1 MSIALPSDV
10 NARFATSCTPV
21 SPMAFGR
28 HEWFGVDIA
37 GRVCF
42 LHRKHGGVMERLSNQ
57 EADAASTSAQ
67 PFRLSRR
74 ELVLIV
80 AFWTFMAALTSAN
93 RLLDPRQLGF
103 QLTNSSAPIV
113 LAFISS
119 YLWALLT
126 PLVFWLSAR
135 VLADHRHRVG
145 GTVVLVAVGFAIA
158 IALGM
163 TGDAIRSAVVPFQP
177 RRGPRGG
184 PPGFFWLRP
193 WFLNDF
199 IIYLGV
205 LAAGLA
211 RAYSIRYRTQR
222 EESLRV
228 AAQLRAQLAEARL
241 DALRMQLDPHFLFNT
256 LHAIS
261 SLVERDPR
269 GVRRMISRLSEL
281 LRYTIEGPTD
291 QEIPLRQELELLR
304 RYLEIMEVRFQGR
317 LEITTDVQE
326 RALDALVPNLILQPI
341 VENAIKHGVSR
352 LEGMG
357 RITLRAR
364 VDNGQLVM
372 DVENNAPLVESGAS
386 SGVGVRNTRARL
398 AHLYGEDQTFE
409 LRGTD
414 AAPASTIA
422 EIRLP
427 YHTRADL
434 RTSAVATIT

>member
-1 MSIALPSDV
+1 MSKLETTTKEGAADLS
-10 NARFATSCTPV
+10 
-21 SPMAFGR
+21 SP
-28 HEWFGVDIA
+28 
-37 GRVCF
+37 
-42 LHRKHGGVMERLSNQ
+42 
-57 EADAASTSAQ
+57 

-80 AFWTFMAALTSAN
+80 AFWTFMAALTFAN

-103 QLTNSSAPIV
+103 QVTNASAPIAQ
-113 LAFISS
+113 AFFSA

-135 VLADHRHRVG
+135 FLADHRHRVV
-145 GTVVLVAVGFAIA
+145 GTILLLAIGFAIA
-158 IALGM
+158 VALGM
-163 TGDAIRSAVVPFQP
+163 IGDEIRSALMPFPP
-177 RRGPRGG
+177 RRGRGGGGG
-184 PPGFFWLRP
+184 PPGYAWLRP

-211 RAYSIRYRTQR
+211 RAYSLRYRNQR
-222 EESLRV
+222 EESLRI

-281 LRYTIEGPTD
+281 LRHTIEGPTE
-291 QEIPLRQELELLR
+291 QEIPLRQELDLLR
-304 RYLEIMEVRFQGR
+304 RYLEIMEVRFQGK

-326 RALDALVPNLILQPI
+326 RAMDALVPNLILQPI
-341 VENAIKHGVSR
+341 VENAIKHGVSKI
-352 LEGMG
+352 EGVG
-357 RITLRAR
+357 QITLSGR
-364 VDNGQLVM
+364 VDGSQLVLC
-372 DVENNAPLVESGAS
+372 VENNAALAEVGSGDRGGT
-386 SGVGVRNTRARL
+386 GVGVRNTRARL
-398 AHLYGEDQTFE
+398 SHLYGDDQSFD
-409 LRGTD
+409 LRAGD
-414 AAPASTIA
+414 GGMTIA

-434 RTSAVATIT
+434 RTSAVASIA

>member
-1 MSIALPSDV
+1 MMSELETTKTGSSD
-10 NARFATSCTPV
+10 
-21 SPMAFGR
+21 
-28 HEWFGVDIA
+28 
-37 GRVCF
+37 
-42 LHRKHGGVMERLSNQ
+42 LS
-57 EADAASTSAQ
+57 ST

-80 AFWTFMAALTSAN
+80 AFWTLMAALTFGN

-103 QLTNSSAPIV
+103 QVTNPSAPLA

-135 VLADHRHRVG
+135 FLADHRHRVVG
-145 GTVVLVAVGFAIA
+145 AFLLLAVGFAIA

-163 TGDAIRSAVVPFQP
+163 IGEEMRSALMPFP
-177 RRGPRGG
+177 VRRGGRGGG
-184 PPGFFWLRP
+184 PPGYAWLRP

-211 RAYSIRYRTQR
+211 RAYSFRYRRQR

-281 LRYTIEGPTD
+281 LRHTIEGPSE
-291 QEIPLRQELELLR
+291 QEISLQQELDLLR
-304 RYLEIMEVRFQGR
+304 RYLEIMEVRFQGK
-317 LEITTDVQE
+317 LEITMDVQE
-326 RALDALVPNLILQPI
+326 RAMNALVPNLILQPI
-341 VENAIKHGVSR
+341 VENAIKHGVSKT
-352 LEGMG
+352 EGIA
-357 RITLRAR
+357 RIALRAR
-364 VDNGQLVM
+364 IEGSQLTLS
-372 DVENNAPLVESGAS
+372 VENNAPLAEVGTGNVAGT
-386 SGVGVRNTRARL
+386 GVGVRNTRARL
-398 AHLYGEDQTFE
+398 SHLYGDDQSFD
-409 LRGTD
+409 LRGGD
-414 AAPASTIA
+414 DGLTIA

-434 RTSAVATIT
+434 RTSAVASIA

>member
-1 MSIALPSDV
+1 MMSKIES
-10 NARFATSCTPV
+10 
-21 SPMAFGR
+21 
-28 HEWFGVDIA
+28 
-37 GRVCF
+37 
-42 LHRKHGGVMERLSNQ
+42 HRSSG
-57 EADAASTSAQ
+57 ADLSAQ

-80 AFWTFMAALTSAN
+80 AFWTFMAALTFAN

-103 QLTNSSAPIV
+103 QVTNASAP
-113 LAFISS
+113 LAQAFISA
-119 YLWALLT
+119 YMWALLT

-135 VLADHRHRVG
+135 VLADHRHRVI
-145 GTVVLVAVGFAIA
+145 GTIVLLAVGFAIA
-158 IALGM
+158 VALGM
-163 TGDAIRSAVVPFQP
+163 IGDELRSVLMPFPP
-177 RRGPRGG
+177 RRGRGGGGG
-184 PPGFFWLRP
+184 PPGYAWLRP

-211 RAYSIRYRTQR
+211 RAYSLRYRNQR

-269 GVRRMISRLSEL
+269 GVRRMISRLSDL
-281 LRYTIEGPTD
+281 LRHTIEGPTE
-291 QEIPLRQELELLR
+291 QEIPLRQELDLLR
-304 RYLEIMEVRFQGR
+304 RYLEIMEVRFQGK

-326 RALDALVPNLILQPI
+326 RAMDALVPNLILQPI
-341 VENAIKHGVSR
+341 VENAIKHGVSKI
-352 LEGMG
+352 EGIG
-357 RITLRAR
+357 QITLRGR
-364 VDNGQLVM
+364 IDGSQLVLC
-372 DVENNAPLVESGAS
+372 VENNAPLAEVGSGNLGGT
-386 SGVGVRNTRARL
+386 GVGVRNTRARL
-398 AHLYGEDQTFE
+398 SHLYADDQSFD
-409 LRGTD
+409 LRAGD
-414 AAPASTIA
+414 GGVTIA

-434 RTSAVATIT
+434 RTSAVASIA

>member
-1 MSIALPSDV
+1 MMSEHETAASGAAPASE
-10 NARFATSCTPV
+10 ATS
-21 SPMAFGR
+21 
-28 HEWFGVDIA
+28 H
-37 GRVCF
+37 
-42 LHRKHGGVMERLSNQ
+42 
-57 EADAASTSAQ
+57 

-74 ELVLIV
+74 ELALIF
-80 AFWTFMAALTSAN
+80 AFWTFMAALSVGN
-93 RLLDPRQLGF
+93 RFLDPRQLGF
-103 QLTNSSAPIV
+103 QLTNPSAPIL
-113 LAFISS
+113 LALVSS

-126 PLVFWLSAR
+126 PFVFWLSAR
-135 VLADHRHRVG
+135 VLVNQRRRVAG
-145 GTVVLVAVGFAIA
+145 ILALLVVGFAIA
-158 IALGM
+158 VALGM
-163 TGDAIRSAVVPFQP
+163 TGEAMRSALVPFPP
-177 RRGPRGG
+177 RRGRGGG

-199 IIYLGV
+199 ITYIGV

-211 RAYSIRYRTQR
+211 RAYSLRYRQQR

-281 LRYTIEGPTD
+281 LRHTIEGPTE
-291 QEIPLRQELELLR
+291 QEITLRDELDLLR

-341 VENAIKHGVSR
+341 VENAIKHGASKV
-352 LEGMG
+352 EGMG
-357 RITLRAR
+357 RIALRGRIEASE
-364 VDNGQLVM
+364 LVLT
-372 DVENNAPLVESGAS
+372 VENNAPLLETTGGT
-386 SGVGVRNTRARL
+386 GVGVRNTRARL
-398 AHLYGEDQTFE
+398 SHLYGDDQSFQ
-409 LRGTD
+409 LRGGD
-414 AAPASTIA
+414 GAAPSTIA

-427 YHTRADL
+427 FHTRSDL
-434 RTSAVATIT
+434 RAAAVASIA

>member
-1 MSIALPSDV
+1 MLRHV
-10 NARFATSCTPV
+10 KGVQVPV
-21 SPMAFGR
+21 STISKLETTKTGSN
-28 HEWFGVDIA
+28 D
-37 GRVCF
+37 
-42 LHRKHGGVMERLSNQ
+42 LS
-57 EADAASTSAQ
+57 ST
-67 PFRLSRR
+67 PFRLNRR

-80 AFWTFMAALTSAN
+80 AFWTLMAALTFGN

-103 QLTNSSAPIV
+103 QLTNPSAPLA

-135 VLADHRHRVG
+135 FLADHRHRVVG
-145 GTVVLVAVGFAIA
+145 AFLLLAVGFAIA
-158 IALGM
+158 IALGVIGEEM
-163 TGDAIRSAVVPFQP
+163 RSALMPFP
-177 RRGPRGG
+177 ARRGGRGGGG
-184 PPGFFWLRP
+184 PPGYAWLRP

-211 RAYSIRYRTQR
+211 RAYSLRYRRQR

-281 LRYTIEGPTD
+281 LRHTIEGPSE
-291 QEIPLRQELELLR
+291 QEISLQQELDLLR
-304 RYLEIMEVRFQGR
+304 RYLEIMEVRFQGK
-317 LEITTDVQE
+317 LEITMDVQE
-326 RALDALVPNLILQPI
+326 RAMNALVPNLILQPI
-341 VENAIKHGVSR
+341 VENAIKHGVSKI
-352 LEGMG
+352 EGIG
-357 RITLRAR
+357 RIALRAR
-364 VDNGQLVM
+364 IEGSQLALS
-372 DVENNAPLVESGAS
+372 VENNAPPAEVGTGDVAGT
-386 SGVGVRNTRARL
+386 GVGVRNTRARL
-398 AHLYGEDQTFE
+398 SHLYGDDQSFE
-409 LRGTD
+409 LRGDD
-414 AAPASTIA
+414 AGLTIA

-434 RTSAVATIT
+434 RTSAVASIA

>member
-1 MSIALPSDV
+1 VSVSTMSSLETI
-10 NARFATSCTPV
+10 RT
-21 SPMAFGR
+21 
-28 HEWFGVDIA
+28 GVAD
-37 GRVCF
+37 
-42 LHRKHGGVMERLSNQ
+42 LS
-57 EADAASTSAQ
+57 ST

-74 ELVLIV
+74 ELVLVV
-80 AFWTFMAALTSAN
+80 AFWTLMAALTFGN

-103 QLTNSSAPIV
+103 QLTNPSAPLA

-126 PLVFWLSAR
+126 PAVFWLSAR
-135 VLADHRHRVG
+135 FLADHRHRVVG
-145 GTVVLVAVGFAIA
+145 AFLLLAVGFAIA

-163 TGDAIRSAVVPFQP
+163 IGEELRDVLMPFP
-177 RRGPRGG
+177 VRRGGRGGGGG
-184 PPGFFWLRP
+184 PPGYAWLRP

-211 RAYSIRYRTQR
+211 RAYSLRYRHQR

-281 LRYTIEGPTD
+281 LRHTIEGPSE
-291 QEIPLRQELELLR
+291 QEISLQQELDLLR
-304 RYLEIMEVRFQGR
+304 RYLEIMEVRFQGK
-317 LEITTDVQE
+317 LEITMDVQE
-326 RALDALVPNLILQPI
+326 RAMNALVPNLILQPI
-341 VENAIKHGVSR
+341 VENAIKHGVSKI
-352 LEGMG
+352 EGMG

-364 VDNGQLVM
+364 IEGSQVVLS
-372 DVENNAPLVESGAS
+372 VENNAPFAEAGISNLDGT
-386 SGVGVRNTRARL
+386 GVGLRNTCARL
-398 AHLYGEDQTFE
+398 SHLYGDDQSFD
-409 LRGTD
+409 LRARDGGLTV
-414 AAPASTIA
+414 A

-434 RTSAVATIT
+434 RTSAVTSIA

>member
-1 MSIALPSDV
+1 MLPPHEEREFTMPMSEVEPA
-10 NARFATSCTPV
+10 AV
-21 SPMAFGR
+21 SSPTVAES
-28 HEWFGVDIA
+28 H
-37 GRVCF
+37 
-42 LHRKHGGVMERLSNQ
+42 
-57 EADAASTSAQ
+57 

-74 ELVLIV
+74 ELVLIF
-80 AFWTFMAALTSAN
+80 AFWTFMAALSFAN

-103 QLTNSSAPIV
+103 QLTQPSAPIV
-113 LAFISS
+113 LAFLSS

-126 PLVFWLSAR
+126 PFVFWLSAR
-135 VLADHRHRVG
+135 VLADQRHRVL
-145 GTVVLVAVGFAIA
+145 GTVLLLAVGFAIA
-158 IALGM
+158 VALGM
-163 TGDAIRSAVVPFQP
+163 TGDAVRSALIPFTP
-177 RRGPRGG
+177 RRGARGGG
-184 PPGFFWLRP
+184 PPGYVWLRP

-211 RAYSIRYRTQR
+211 RAFSLRYRRQR

-281 LRYTIEGPTD
+281 LRHTIEGPSE
-291 QEIPLRQELELLR
+291 QETTLREELDLLR

-341 VENAIKHGVSR
+341 VENAIKHGVSKI
-352 LEGMG
+352 EGIG
-357 RITLRAR
+357 RISLRGRIEGGA
-364 VDNGQLVM
+364 LVLS
-372 DVENNAPLVESGAS
+372 VENNGPLAAPS
-386 SGVGVRNTRARL
+386 SGTGVGLRNTRARL
-398 AHLYGEDQTFE
+398 SHLYGEEQSFI
-409 LRGTD
+409 LR
-414 AAPASTIA
+414 AADGSAPSTVA
-422 EIRLP
+422 EIKLP

-434 RTSAVATIT
+434 RTSAVASIA

>member
-1 MSIALPSDV
+1 MGTFTRLETPSRPATAELP
-10 NARFATSCTPV
+10 
-21 SPMAFGR
+21 
-28 HEWFGVDIA
+28 
-37 GRVCF
+37 
-42 LHRKHGGVMERLSNQ
+42 
-57 EADAASTSAQ
+57 AQ

-80 AFWTFMAALTSAN
+80 AFWTFMAVLTSAN

-103 QLTNSSAPIV
+103 QITNQSVPLLVAAV
-113 LAFISS
+113 SS

-126 PLVFWLSAR
+126 PPVFWLSAR
-135 VLADHRHRVG
+135 FLANHRRRVL
-145 GTVVLVAVGFAIA
+145 GTVVLVLVGFLIA

-163 TGDAIRSAVVPFQP
+163 TNDAMRAALFPFP
-177 RRGPRGG
+177 VRRGGRGG
-184 PPGFFWLRP
+184 PPGFPWLRP
-193 WFLNDF
+193 WFLQDF

-211 RAYSIRYRTQR
+211 RAYSLRYRSQR

-281 LRYTIEGPTD
+281 LRHTIEGPSE
-291 QEIPLRQELELLR
+291 QEIPLRKEMDLLR

-317 LEITTDVQE
+317 LEISTDVEE
-326 RALDALVPNLILQPI
+326 RAMEALVPNLILQPI
-341 VENAIKHGVSR
+341 VENAIKHGVSKI
-352 LEGMG
+352 EGPG
-357 RITLRAR
+357 RIALSGR
-364 VDNGQLVM
+364 VEGDQLVLR
-372 DVENNAPLVESGAS
+372 VENNAPFVQSGESG
-386 SGVGVRNTRARL
+386 GVGVRNTRARL
-398 AHLYGEDQTFE
+398 AHLYGGEQSFE
-409 LRGTD
+409 LHGTN
-414 AAPASTIA
+414 AEIPVTIA

-427 YHTRADL
+427 FHTRADL
-434 RTSAVATIT
+434 RAEAVASFA

>member
-1 MSIALPSDV
+1 MMNKIESH
-10 NARFATSCTPV
+10 TSN
-21 SPMAFGR
+21 G
-28 HEWFGVDIA
+28 
-37 GRVCF
+37 
-42 LHRKHGGVMERLSNQ
+42 
-57 EADAASTSAQ
+57 ADLSAQ

-80 AFWTFMAALTSAN
+80 AFWTFMAALTFAN

-103 QLTNSSAPIV
+103 QVTNASAPIA
-113 LAFISS
+113 LAFLSA

-126 PLVFWLSAR
+126 PVVFWLSAR
-135 VLADHRHRVG
+135 FLGDHRHRVV
-145 GTVVLVAVGFAIA
+145 GTIVLLAVGFAIA
-158 IALGM
+158 VALGM
-163 TGDAIRSAVVPFQP
+163 IGDEVRSALLPFPP
-177 RRGPRGG
+177 RRGGRGGG
-184 PPGFFWLRP
+184 PPGYAWLRP

-211 RAYSIRYRTQR
+211 RAYSLRYRNQR

-281 LRYTIEGPTD
+281 LRHTIEGPTE
-291 QEIPLRQELELLR
+291 QEISLREEMDLLR
-304 RYLEIMEVRFQGR
+304 RYLEIMEVRFQGK

-326 RALDALVPNLILQPI
+326 RAMDALVPNLILQPI
-341 VENAIKHGVSR
+341 VENAIKHGVSKI
-352 LEGMG
+352 EGVG
-357 RITLRAR
+357 RITLRGR
-364 VDNGQLVM
+364 VEGPQLVLC
-372 DVENNAPLVESGAS
+372 VENNAPLAEVGS
-386 SGVGVRNTRARL
+386 SLGGTGVGVRNTRARL
-398 AHLYGEDQTFE
+398 SHLYAEDQSFD
-409 LRGTD
+409 LRAGEGGM
-414 AAPASTIA
+414 TIA

-434 RTSAVATIT
+434 RTSAVASIA

>member
-1 MSIALPSDV
+1 M
-10 NARFATSCTPV
+10 NATS
-21 SPMAFGR
+21 
-28 HEWFGVDIA
+28 E
-37 GRVCF
+37 
-42 LHRKHGGVMERLSNQ
+42 LE
-57 EADAASTSAQ
+57 TSANAGAVDLSST

-80 AFWTFMAALTSAN
+80 AFWTFMAALTFAN

-103 QLTNSSAPIV
+103 QFTNASAPIA
-113 LAFISS
+113 LAFLSAYS
-119 YLWALLT
+119 WALLT
-126 PLVFWLSAR
+126 PLVFWLSSR
-135 VLADHRHRVG
+135 VLADHRHRVFG
-145 GTVVLVAVGFAIA
+145 ALVLLAAGFAIA
-158 IALGM
+158 IALGII
-163 TGDAIRSAVVPFQP
+163 GDEVRSALMPFPP
-177 RRGPRGG
+177 RRARGGG
-184 PPGFFWLRP
+184 PPGYFWLRP
-193 WFLNDF
+193 WYLNDF

-211 RAYSIRYRTQR
+211 RAYSLRYRRQR

-281 LRYTIEGPTD
+281 LRHTIEGPSE
-291 QEIPLRQELELLR
+291 QEITLREELDLLR

-326 RALDALVPNLILQPI
+326 RAMVALVPNLILQPI
-341 VENAIKHGVSR
+341 VENAIKHGVAKV
-352 LEGMG
+352 EGVG
-357 RITLRAR
+357 RIRLRGR
-364 VDNGQLVM
+364 IEGSQLVLC
-372 DVENNAPLVESGAS
+372 VENNGPLGGDGAS
-386 SGVGVRNTRARL
+386 AGSVAGTGVGVRNTRARL
-398 AHLYGEDQTFE
+398 SHLYGDAQSFDLRSAEDSMTV
-409 LRGTD
+409 
-414 AAPASTIA
+414 A

-434 RTSAVATIT
+434 HTSAVVSIA

>member
-1 MSIALPSDV
+1 MVWRPRSASRMLRDVEGGSVTVGMMSKLE
-10 NARFATSCTPV
+10 TTTK
-21 SPMAFGR
+21 
-28 HEWFGVDIA
+28 A
-37 GRVCF
+37 GAAD
-42 LHRKHGGVMERLSNQ
+42 LS
-57 EADAASTSAQ
+57 ST

-80 AFWTFMAALTSAN
+80 AFWTFMAALTFAN

-103 QLTNSSAPIV
+103 QVTNASAPIAQ
-113 LAFISS
+113 AFISA

-135 VLADHRHRVG
+135 FLADHRHRVVG
-145 GTVVLVAVGFAIA
+145 MIVLLAVGFAIA
-158 IALGM
+158 VSLGM
-163 TGDAIRSAVVPFQP
+163 IGDEIRSWLMPFPP
-177 RRGPRGG
+177 RRGRGGGG
-184 PPGFFWLRP
+184 PPGYAWLRP

-211 RAYSIRYRTQR
+211 RAYSLRYRNQR

-281 LRYTIEGPTD
+281 LRHTIEGPTE
-291 QEIPLRQELELLR
+291 QEIPLRQELDLLR
-304 RYLEIMEVRFQGR
+304 RYLEIMEVRFQGK

-341 VENAIKHGVSR
+341 VENAIKHGVSK
-352 LEGMG
+352 LEGVG
-357 RITLRAR
+357 RITLRGR
-364 VDNGQLVM
+364 IEGSQLVLC
-372 DVENNAPLVESGAS
+372 VENNAPLAEIGSGDRGGT
-386 SGVGVRNTRARL
+386 GVGVRNTRARL
-398 AHLYGEDQTFE
+398 SHLYAEDQSFD
-409 LRGTD
+409 LRAGD
-414 AAPASTIA
+414 AGMTVA

-434 RTSAVATIT
+434 RTSAVASIA

>member
-1 MSIALPSDV
+1 MSEHETVASATAARSD
-10 NARFATSCTPV
+10 ATPH
-21 SPMAFGR
+21 P
-28 HEWFGVDIA
+28 
-37 GRVCF
+37 
-42 LHRKHGGVMERLSNQ
+42 LRLN
-57 EADAASTSAQ
+57 
-67 PFRLSRR
+67 RR

-80 AFWTFMAALTSAN
+80 AFWTFMAALSVGN
-93 RLLDPRQLGF
+93 RFLDPRQLGF
-103 QLTNSSAPIV
+103 QLTNPSAPIV
-113 LAFISS
+113 LALVSS

-135 VLADHRHRVG
+135 VLANRRHRVVG
-145 GTVVLVAVGFAIA
+145 ILGLIVVGFAIA
-158 IALGM
+158 VALGM
-163 TGDAIRSAVVPFQP
+163 TGEALRSALIPFPP
-177 RRGPRGG
+177 RRGRGGG
-184 PPGFFWLRP
+184 PPGYFWLRP

-199 IIYLGV
+199 ITYIGV

-211 RAYSIRYRTQR
+211 RAYSLRYRQQR

-281 LRYTIEGPTD
+281 LRHTIEGSTE
-291 QEIPLRQELELLR
+291 QEITLREELDLLR

-317 LEITTDVQE
+317 LEIITDVQE

-341 VENAIKHGVSR
+341 VENAIKHGASK

-357 RITLRAR
+357 RIALRGR
-364 VDNGQLVM
+364 IEGSQLVLN
-372 DVENNAPLVESGAS
+372 VENNAPLVDAGGG

-398 AHLYGEDQTFE
+398 SHLYSDEQSFE
-409 LRGTD
+409 LRAGD
-414 AAPASTIA
+414 GAAPSTIA

-427 YHTRADL
+427 FHTRSDL
-434 RTSAVATIT
+434 RAAAVASIA

>member
-1 MSIALPSDV
+1 MMSKIES
-10 NARFATSCTPV
+10 
-21 SPMAFGR
+21 
-28 HEWFGVDIA
+28 
-37 GRVCF
+37 
-42 LHRKHGGVMERLSNQ
+42 HRNSG
-57 EADAASTSAQ
+57 ADLSAQ

-80 AFWTFMAALTSAN
+80 AFWTFMAALTFAN

-103 QLTNSSAPIV
+103 QVTNASAP
-113 LAFISS
+113 LAQAFVSA
-119 YLWALLT
+119 YMWALLT

-135 VLADHRHRVG
+135 VLADHRHRVI
-145 GTVVLVAVGFAIA
+145 GTIVLLAAGFAIA
-158 IALGM
+158 VALGM
-163 TGDAIRSAVVPFQP
+163 IGDEIRSVLMPFPP
-177 RRGPRGG
+177 RRGRGGGGG
-184 PPGFFWLRP
+184 PPGYAWLRP

-211 RAYSIRYRTQR
+211 RAYSLRYRNQR

-269 GVRRMISRLSEL
+269 GVRRMISRLSDL
-281 LRYTIEGPTD
+281 LRHTIEGPTE
-291 QEIPLRQELELLR
+291 QEIPLRQELDLLR
-304 RYLEIMEVRFQGR
+304 RYLEIMEVRFQGK

-326 RALDALVPNLILQPI
+326 RAMDALVPNLILQPI
-341 VENAIKHGVSR
+341 VENAIKHGVSKI
-352 LEGMG
+352 EGIG
-357 RITLRAR
+357 QITLRGR
-364 VDNGQLVM
+364 IDGSQLVLC
-372 DVENNAPLVESGAS
+372 VENNAPLAEVGSGNLGGT
-386 SGVGVRNTRARL
+386 GVGVRNTRARL
-398 AHLYGEDQTFE
+398 SHLYADDQSFD
-409 LRGTD
+409 LRAGD
-414 AAPASTIA
+414 GGVTIA

-434 RTSAVATIT
+434 RTSAVASIA

>member
-1 MSIALPSDV
+1 MSKLETNSG
-10 NARFATSCTPV
+10 T
-21 SPMAFGR
+21 
-28 HEWFGVDIA
+28 
-37 GRVCF
+37 
-42 LHRKHGGVMERLSNQ
+42 
-57 EADAASTSAQ
+57 DAPAQ
-67 PFRLSRR
+67 PFRLNRR
-74 ELVLIV
+74 ELILIF
-80 AFWTFMAALTSAN
+80 AFWTFMAALTFAN

-103 QLTNSSAPIV
+103 QVTNSSAPIA
-113 LAFISS
+113 LAFLSA

-135 VLADHRHRVG
+135 FLVDHRHRVV
-145 GTVVLVAVGFAIA
+145 GTLVLLAVGFLIA
-158 IALGM
+158 VALGM
-163 TGDAIRSAVVPFQP
+163 TGDAIRSALLPFP
-177 RRGPRGG
+177 ARRGRGGGG
-184 PPGFFWLRP
+184 PPGYFWLRP

-211 RAYSIRYRTQR
+211 RAYSIRYRVQR

-281 LRYTIEGPTD
+281 LRHTIEGPTE
-291 QEIPLRQELELLR
+291 QEIALHEELDLLR

-317 LEITTDVQE
+317 LEIISDVQE

-341 VENAIKHGVSR
+341 VENAIKHGVNKT
-352 LEGMG
+352 EGVG
-357 RITLRAR
+357 RIALRGR
-364 VDNGQLVM
+364 IEGGQLVLS
-372 DVENNAPLVESGAS
+372 VENNAPLVEGSDGI
-386 SGVGVRNTRARL
+386 GVGVRNTRARL
-398 AHLYGEDQTFE
+398 THLYGDDQSFE
-409 LRGTD
+409 LRSGDSTT
-414 AAPASTIA
+414 PATVA

-434 RTSAVATIT
+434 RTSAVVSIA

>member
-1 MSIALPSDV
+1 MTESQTAPESRAEL
-10 NARFATSCTPV
+10 
-21 SPMAFGR
+21 
-28 HEWFGVDIA
+28 
-37 GRVCF
+37 
-42 LHRKHGGVMERLSNQ
+42 KH
-57 EADAASTSAQ
+57 

-74 ELVLIV
+74 ELILIV
-80 AFWTFMAALTSAN
+80 AFWTFMAALSVAN
-93 RLLDPRQLGF
+93 RFLDPRQLGF
-103 QLTNSSAPIV
+103 QMTNPSAPII
-113 LAFISS
+113 LALVSS
-119 YLWALLT
+119 YGWALLT
-126 PLVFWLSAR
+126 PFVFWLSALVLTDQRRR
-135 VLADHRHRVG
+135 VVG
-145 GTVVLVAVGFAIA
+145 VLLLLAVGFAIA
-158 IALGM
+158 VALGM
-163 TGDAIRSAVVPFQP
+163 GGEAIRSAILPFPP

-184 PPGFFWLRP
+184 QPPGFFWLRP

-211 RAYSIRYRTQR
+211 RAYSIRYRQQR

-281 LRYTIEGPTD
+281 LRHTIEGPTE
-291 QEIPLRQELELLR
+291 QEITLREELDLLR

-341 VENAIKHGVSR
+341 VENAIKHGVSKI
-352 LEGMG
+352 EGTGKIAVRG
-357 RITLRAR
+357 RI
-364 VDNGQLVM
+364 DGGELVLSI
-372 DVENNAPLVESGAS
+372 ENNAPLVESAAGT
-386 SGVGVRNTRARL
+386 GVGVRNTRARL
-398 AHLYGEDQTFE
+398 SHLYGEDQHFA
-409 LRGTD
+409 LRGGDGAT
-414 AAPASTIA
+414 PLTIA

-434 RTSAVATIT
+434 RTSEVASIA

>member
-1 MSIALPSDV
+1 MMSEH
-10 NARFATSCTPV
+10 ATEASGTAAGGETTP
-21 SPMAFGR
+21 
-28 HEWFGVDIA
+28 H
-37 GRVCF
+37 
-42 LHRKHGGVMERLSNQ
+42 
-57 EADAASTSAQ
+57 

-74 ELVLIV
+74 ELVLVV
-80 AFWTFMAALTSAN
+80 AFWTFMAALSVGN
-93 RLLDPRQLGF
+93 RFLDPRQLGF
-103 QLTNSSAPIV
+103 QFTNPSAPIV
-113 LAFISS
+113 LALVSS

-126 PLVFWLSAR
+126 PFVFWLSAR
-135 VLADHRHRVG
+135 VLANQRHRVASILAL
-145 GTVVLVAVGFAIA
+145 VVVGFAIA
-158 IALGM
+158 VALGM
-163 TGDAIRSAVVPFQP
+163 TGEAIRSALIPFPP
-177 RRGPRGG
+177 RRGRGGG

-199 IIYLGV
+199 ITYIGV

-211 RAYSIRYRTQR
+211 RAYSLRYRQQR

-281 LRYTIEGPTD
+281 LRHTIEGPTE
-291 QEIPLRQELELLR
+291 QEITLREELDLLR
-304 RYLEIMEVRFQGR
+304 RYLEIMEIRFQGR

-341 VENAIKHGVSR
+341 VENAIKHGASK

-357 RITLRAR
+357 RIALRGRIDA
-364 VDNGQLVM
+364 GQLVLT
-372 DVENNAPLVESGAS
+372 VENNAPLVETTGG

-398 AHLYGEDQTFE
+398 SHLYGDEQSFQ
-409 LRGTD
+409 LRGGD
-414 AAPASTIA
+414 GAALSTIA

-427 YHTRADL
+427 FHTRSDL
-434 RTSAVATIT
+434 RAAAVASFA

>member
-1 MSIALPSDV
+1 MTSVSKLETPSRPISV
-10 NARFATSCTPV
+10 EP
-21 SPMAFGR
+21 
-28 HEWFGVDIA
+28 
-37 GRVCF
+37 
-42 LHRKHGGVMERLSNQ
+42 
-57 EADAASTSAQ
+57 STQ

-74 ELVLIV
+74 ELALIV
-80 AFWTFMAALTSAN
+80 AFWTFMALLTSAN

-103 QLTNSSAPIV
+103 QLTNQSVPLLVAAV
-113 LAFISS
+113 SS

-135 VLADHRHRVG
+135 FLANQRHRVM
-145 GTVVLVAVGFAIA
+145 GTIVLVLVGFLIA

-163 TGDAIRSAVVPFQP
+163 TNEAMRSALVPFP
-177 RRGPRGG
+177 GRRGRGG
-184 PPGFFWLRP
+184 PPGYPWLRP
-193 WFLNDF
+193 WFLQDF

-211 RAYSIRYRTQR
+211 RAYSLRYRRQR

-281 LRYTIEGPTD
+281 LRHTIEGPSE
-291 QEIPLRQELELLR
+291 QEIPLRKEMDLLR

-317 LEITTDVQE
+317 LEISTDVEE
-326 RALDALVPNLILQPI
+326 RAMEALVPNLILQPI
-341 VENAIKHGVSR
+341 VENAIKHGVSKI
-352 LEGMG
+352 EGPG
-357 RITLRAR
+357 RIALSGR
-364 VDNGQLVM
+364 VEGEQLVLR
-372 DVENNAPLVESGAS
+372 VENNGPFVPGGESG
-386 SGVGVRNTRARL
+386 GVGLSNTKARL
-398 AHLYGEDQTFE
+398 AHLYGGEQSFE
-409 LRGTD
+409 LRGSNTEL
-414 AAPASTIA
+414 PLTVA

-434 RTSAVATIT
+434 RTTALASLA

>member
-1 MSIALPSDV
+1 MMSEH
-10 NARFATSCTPV
+10 ATEASGTVAGGDTTP
-21 SPMAFGR
+21 
-28 HEWFGVDIA
+28 H
-37 GRVCF
+37 
-42 LHRKHGGVMERLSNQ
+42 
-57 EADAASTSAQ
+57 

-74 ELVLIV
+74 ELVLVI
-80 AFWTFMAALTSAN
+80 AFWTFMAALSVGN
-93 RLLDPRQLGF
+93 RFLDPRQLGF
-103 QLTNSSAPIV
+103 QFTNPSAPIV
-113 LAFISS
+113 LALVSS

-126 PLVFWLSAR
+126 PFVFWLSAR
-135 VLADHRHRVG
+135 ALADQRHRVAG
-145 GTVVLVAVGFAIA
+145 ILALVVVGFAIA
-158 IALGM
+158 VALGM
-163 TGDAIRSAVVPFQP
+163 TGEAIRSALVPFPP
-177 RRGPRGG
+177 RRGRGGG

-199 IIYLGV
+199 ITYIGV

-211 RAYSIRYRTQR
+211 RAYSLRYRQQR

-281 LRYTIEGPTD
+281 LRHTIEGPTE
-291 QEIPLRQELELLR
+291 QEITLREELDLLR
-304 RYLEIMEVRFQGR
+304 RYLEIMEIRFQGR

-341 VENAIKHGVSR
+341 VENAIKHGASK

-357 RITLRAR
+357 RIALRGRIEA
-364 VDNGQLVM
+364 GQLVLT
-372 DVENNAPLVESGAS
+372 VENNAPLVETKGGT
-386 SGVGVRNTRARL
+386 GVGVRNTQARL
-398 AHLYGEDQTFE
+398 SHLYGDEQSFQ
-409 LRGTD
+409 LRGGD
-414 AAPASTIA
+414 GAAPSTVA

-427 YHTRADL
+427 FHTRSDL
-434 RTSAVATIT
+434 RTAAVASFA

>member
-1 MSIALPSDV
+1 MMSKIES
-10 NARFATSCTPV
+10 
-21 SPMAFGR
+21 
-28 HEWFGVDIA
+28 
-37 GRVCF
+37 
-42 LHRKHGGVMERLSNQ
+42 HRSSG
-57 EADAASTSAQ
+57 ADLSAQ

-80 AFWTFMAALTSAN
+80 AFWTFMAALTFAN

-103 QLTNSSAPIV
+103 QVTNASAP
-113 LAFISS
+113 LAQAFISA
-119 YLWALLT
+119 YMWALLT

-135 VLADHRHRVG
+135 VLADHRHRVI
-145 GTVVLVAVGFAIA
+145 GTIVLLAVGFAIA
-158 IALGM
+158 VALGM
-163 TGDAIRSAVVPFQP
+163 IGDELRSVLMPFPP
-177 RRGPRGG
+177 RRGRGGGGG
-184 PPGFFWLRP
+184 PPGYAWLRP

-211 RAYSIRYRTQR
+211 RAYSLRYRNQR

-269 GVRRMISRLSEL
+269 GVRRMISRLSDL
-281 LRYTIEGPTD
+281 LRHTIEGPTE
-291 QEIPLRQELELLR
+291 QEIPLRQELDLLR
-304 RYLEIMEVRFQGR
+304 RYLEIMEVRFQGK

-326 RALDALVPNLILQPI
+326 RAMDALVPNLILQPI
-341 VENAIKHGVSR
+341 VENAIKHGVSKI
-352 LEGMG
+352 EGIG
-357 RITLRAR
+357 QITLRGR
-364 VDNGQLVM
+364 IDGSQLVLC
-372 DVENNAPLVESGAS
+372 VENNAPLAEVGSGS
-386 SGVGVRNTRARL
+386 LGGTGVGVRNTRARL
-398 AHLYGEDQTFE
+398 SHLYADDQSFD
-409 LRGTD
+409 LRAGD
-414 AAPASTIA
+414 GGVTIA

-434 RTSAVATIT
+434 RTSAVASIA